1 MLLINMLDLSVSGAL
16 SRAFPEILHTK
27 ISILECII
35 PTNLSPQSFMKVD
48 MNFQES
54 SLFILKFK
62 FRYTL
67 ENSGRSV
74 SKYGF
79 DIALSNVFI
88 VHVFI

>member
-1 MLLINMLDLSVSGAL
+1 MLDLSVSGAL

-35 PTNLSPQSFMKVD
+35 STDLSPQSFMKVD

-54 SLFILKFK
+54 SLILKFK

-67 ENSGRSV
+67 ENSGRSM